1 MPVWGADVAQHGVHA
16 ARAEG
21 ADVVVVQRRAVDG
34 PDGRDGCRELLLVL
48 RELLQFV
55 ERHRFEVDR
64 PGQRVQL
71 PPCPDHQ
78 RGVVVV
84 GERGVFRIGVGLPHA
99 RDRERVG
106 REERAVDVVVA
117 VAYFVDAL
125 LGGADAVLENAVFD
139 HRLAVVAQD
148 AVHLGRVE
156 EVGEEDVGDR
166 HEDESDQDLA
176 DQTVGAEP
184 ERGRHHAVRENLR
197 LVCQLLCACPKR
209 FGSESVSFFA
219 HRGKISF
226 NRMQI

>member
-1 MPVWGADVAQHGVHA
+1 M
-16 ARAEG
+16 
-21 ADVVVVQRRAVDG
+21 
-34 PDGRDGCRELLLVL
+34 
-48 RELLQFV
+48 
-55 ERHRFEVDR
+55 
-64 PGQRVQL
+64 
-71 PPCPDHQ
+71 
-78 RGVVVV
+78 
-84 GERGVFRIGVGLPHA
+84 
-99 RDRERVG
+99 
-106 REERAVDVVVA
+106 
-117 VAYFVDAL
+117 AYFVDAL

>member
-1 MPVWGADVAQHGVHA
+1 M
-16 ARAEG
+16 
-21 ADVVVVQRRAVDG
+21 
-34 PDGRDGCRELLLVL
+34 
-48 RELLQFV
+48 
-55 ERHRFEVDR
+55 
-64 PGQRVQL
+64 
-71 PPCPDHQ
+71 
-78 RGVVVV
+78 
-84 GERGVFRIGVGLPHA
+84 
-99 RDRERVG
+99 
-106 REERAVDVVVA
+106 
-117 VAYFVDAL
+117 
-125 LGGADAVLENAVFD
+125 NAVFD

-176 DQTVGAEP
+176 DQAVGAEP